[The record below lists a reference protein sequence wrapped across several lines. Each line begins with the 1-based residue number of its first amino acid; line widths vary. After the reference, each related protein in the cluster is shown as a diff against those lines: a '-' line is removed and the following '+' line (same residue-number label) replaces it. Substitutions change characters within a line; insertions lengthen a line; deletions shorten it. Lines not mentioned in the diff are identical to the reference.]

1 LLSSFTSLSIILV
14 DYTPM
19 GEPSDPSLLDRIRS
33 WAKHHA
39 SDRSKHSNNIN
50 ITPQRSASPILP
62 TTTRDL
68 PDPEKAGPSSSP
80 ANATSHVNN
89 NFNTS
94 HHDSIAFNNTADK
107 TSPVL
112 PGPAPPPEHVKSEY
126 ASPNKPTLGGGD
138 GTANV
143 PVAKQPILKRAK
155 AGTVRFGLH
164 TYDALTHSWINVLL
178 VFVPAGIIAK
188 ALNINPSVVF
198 ALNAV
203 AIIPL
208 AGMLSYATEVVA
220 SRLGDTLGALMNV
233 SFGNA
238 VELIIFIIALVK
250 DEIRIVQ
257 ASLVGSILSNLL
269 LIMGMAFLLGGL
281 RFQEQIYNST
291 ITQMSAC
298 LLSLSVVS
306 LVLPTA
312 FHASFSDSTTADD
325 RVLKVSRGTS
335 VILLIIYVLYLLFQL
350 KSHAYLYES
359 TPQQIIDEESHPGI
373 LADMLGSSS
382 SSDSSS
388 SSSSSDSDSS
398 SHTTSKRIRRAFRHR
413 RRRKSSASTATT
425 PSVISAPSVD
435 RAPSY
440 QSEIVQPQP
449 QRRPSLLGAIN
460 SGDEA
465 DIDGDLEMRGAPP
478 LVRDFVDGPSVED
491 HQQQLQ
497 FQDTKP
503 ERKQKKKHKKRH
515 HYKRHGSHD
524 EKRSIDDNSSIR
536 KQGKQP
542 AKEHSPKVG
551 FSDDVQYAPAAAD
564 TGSPRKP
571 FGIRQLSS
579 RQVFPRPTLP
589 KVLSQNVFVT
599 PPPAS
604 GSPVPG
610 APMVPRTGVGAI
622 RRTNSLPDRLNRQN
636 TPSTPRQENLP
647 PYPRAPDGEQEDEA
661 EDEEKHNRM
670 SRTAA
675 VVLLLFSTALV
686 AVCAEFLV
694 DAIPAMIDATPVS
707 QAFIGLIILPIV
719 SNAAEHVTAVTVAAK
734 NKMDLSIG
742 VSVGSSIQIALF
754 VTPLVVILGWII
766 GRDMSLYF
774 TLFETISLF
783 VTAFV
788 VNFLVLD
795 GRSNYLEGA
804 LLIAAYVIIA

>member
-1 LLSSFTSLSIILV
+1 
-14 DYTPM
+14 M
-19 GEPSDPSLLDRIRS
+19 GDPSDPSLTDRIRS
-33 WAKHHA
+33 WARHHA
-39 SDRSKHSNNIN
+39 SDRSKHNNDN
-50 ITPQRSASPILP
+50 KSQITPQRSVSPILP

-68 PDPEKAGPSSSP
+68 PSAEKARYPNDNDSVQSH
-80 ANATSHVNN
+80 NAGST
-89 NFNTS
+89 
-94 HHDSIAFNNTADK
+94 FNNTSDK
-107 TSPVL
+107 TSPIQ
-112 PGPAPPPEHVKSEY
+112 PAPAPPPTQLVKSED
-126 ASPNKPTLGGGD
+126 ASQNQSALGDAEGD
-138 GTANV
+138 GSLPKPSLIA
-143 PVAKQPILKRAK
+143 RAK
-155 AGTVRFGLH
+155 AGSVRFGYH
-164 TYDALTHSWINVLL
+164 TYDAITHSYVNLLL
-178 VFVPAGIIAK
+178 VFVPAGIIAR
-188 ALNINPSVVF
+188 ALDVNPSVVF

-281 RFQEQIYNST
+281 RFREQIYNST
-291 ITQMSAC
+291 VTQMSAC
-298 LLSLSVVS
+298 LLSLSVTS

-312 FHASFSDSTTADD
+312 FHASFSDSQDADD
-325 RVLKVSRGTS
+325 KVLKVSRGTS

-359 TPQQIIDEESHPGI
+359 TPQRIIDEESHPGI

-382 SSDSSS
+382 SSDSSD
-388 SSSSSDSDSS
+388 SSSSSDSDTSG
-398 SHTTSKRIRRAFRHR
+398 SHTTSKRIKRAFRHR
-413 RRRKSSASTATT
+413 RRRKSSASTVTT
-425 PSVISAPSVD
+425 PSVISAPSMERSGSHQTDV
-435 RAPSY
+435 P
-440 QSEIVQPQP
+440 QIQPQP
-449 QRRPSLLGAIN
+449 QRRPSALGAIN

-465 DIDGDLEMRGAPP
+465 DTDGELDVRGFSPR
-478 LVRDFVDGPSVED
+478 VRDFVEQQ
-491 HQQQLQ
+491 QQQLH
-497 FQDTKP
+497 FQDSKP
-503 ERKQKKKHKKRH
+503 DTRKQKKKHKRKHHHHHKRH
-515 HYKRHGSHD
+515 NSHD
-524 EKRSIDDNSSIR
+524 EKQSLDEGSSIR

-542 AKEHSPKVG
+542 VKDYPVPKVG
-551 FSDDVQYAPAAAD
+551 FSDTVDVAPD
-564 TGSPRKP
+564 VNTDSPKRS

-579 RQVFPRPTLP
+579 RQNFRPILP
-589 KVLSQNVFVT
+589 KMLSQNVFVT
-599 PPPAS
+599 PPPTS

-610 APMVPRTGVGAI
+610 APRAGVGAL
-622 RRTNSLPDRLNRQN
+622 RRTSSLPDRLNSQT
-636 TPSTPRQENLP
+636 TPSALRQESFP
-647 PYPRAPDGEQEDEA
+647 PYPRVPDGNEEDEE
-661 EDEEKHNRM
+661 EDEEKAHRM

-675 VVLLLFSTALV
+675 VVLLLISTALV

-694 DAIPAMIDATPVS
+694 DAIPAMIEATPVS